1 MNTQQDTSNKM
12 KTPVQK
18 ISLLLLL
25 LISTFATADDSRFS
39 KDFNQMRLQGI
50 LSKPI
55 SVRRHPNTN
64 NQSNTYPSLK
74 HTDIQSTPTPL
85 SINGLKPATGLNS
98 TNNLKT
104 QVVNRPVNNQYASS
118 FQLLK
123 YSETH
128 ALTLNKANTTKI
140 NHAQNNVN
148 IAYNHADTT
157 NIRSNSNNSN
167 NNISTRNSLSAV
179 DFTNIHINKP
189 MLASMHAVSEI
200 CLQLLP
206 SRLHPKFEQAFEQR
220 LQQYFPNISN
230 PKSAMQ
236 YLANQSDYQQLL
248 NSWKH
253 RYSEAE
259 NIALCEEMVN
269 DKYK

>member
-1 MNTQQDTSNKM
+1 MNTQQNVSNKM
-12 KTPVQK
+12 KSPVQK

-25 LISTFATADDSRFS
+25 LTSTFATANDSRFS

-55 SVRRHPNTN
+55 SVRYPQNN
-64 NQSNTYPSLK
+64 NQSNAYQPLK
-74 HTDIQSTPTPL
+74 NTNIQSPHLT
-85 SINGLKPATGLNS
+85 SDNLNS
-98 TNNLKT
+98 SNNSNT
-104 QVVNRPVNNQYASS
+104 QIVNRQVNNQYISS
-118 FQLLK
+118 LRLLN
-123 YSETH
+123 YSETN
-128 ALTLNKANTTKI
+128 ALALNKANTTKI
-140 NHAQNNVN
+140 NPAQNNVN
-148 IAYNHADTT
+148 VAYT
-157 NIRSNSNNSN
+157 NTSKNRGNPNDSNN
-167 NNISTRNSLSAV
+167 IGTRNSLSAV
-179 DFTNIHINKP
+179 DFTNIYINKP

-206 SRLHPKFEQAFEQR
+206 SKLHPKFEQAFEQR

-248 NSWKH
+248 NSWKNK
-253 RYSEAE
+253 YSEAE

-269 DKYK
+269 ENR